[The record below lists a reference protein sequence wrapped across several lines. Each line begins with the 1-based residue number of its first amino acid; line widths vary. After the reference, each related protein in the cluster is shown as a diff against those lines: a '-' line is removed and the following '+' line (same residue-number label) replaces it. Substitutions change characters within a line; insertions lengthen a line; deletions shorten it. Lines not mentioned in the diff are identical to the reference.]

1 MEEEIN
7 DKVMFDYYD
16 LEGNLAV
23 ESVWAAKEGNGYRI
37 KNIPFFAP
45 NIAYDDIISV
55 EDDNGELFFDDI
67 IEESGNSTL
76 QIIIFNENDFA
87 EVTKKIESFKC
98 GWEGSHLKG
107 YISVN
112 VPKEINYLPVKSF
125 LGNELENKKL
135 DFKEACMA
143 HNL

>member
-1 MEEEIN
+1 MKEEIN

-37 KNIPFFAP
+37 KNSPLFAP

-67 IEESGNSTL
+67 IEESGNSTVVF
-76 QIIIFNENDFA
+76 Q
-87 EVTKKIESFKC
+87 S
-98 GWEGSHLKG
+98 
-107 YISVN
+107 
-112 VPKEINYLPVKSF
+112 
-125 LGNELENKKL
+125 
-135 DFKEACMA
+135 
-143 HNL
+143 

>member
-1 MEEEIN
+1 MKEEIN

-16 LEGNLAV
+16 LEGNLDV

-67 IEESGNSTL
+67 VEESGNSTL
-76 QIIIFNENDFA
+76 QIIIYNENDI
-87 EVTKKIESFKC
+87 EETIKKIESFDC
-98 GWEGSHLKG
+98 GWEGSNLKG

-112 VPKEINYLPVKSF
+112 VPKEISYLPVKSF
-125 LGNELENKKL
+125 LSKELENKKL
-135 DFKEACMA
+135 DYKEACMA
-143 HNL
+143 HKI